1 MISKKCPL
9 PPLFEKISGKWKLLI
24 LYNLSHADAIR
35 FSDLYRSIPE
45 VSQKVLTSQ
54 LRDLERDGLVNRKV
68 HPEVPP
74 RVEYSLTDKG
84 LSLCPVL
91 SLLADWAAENM

>member
-54 LRDLERDGLVNRKV
+54 LRDLERDGLVNRQV
-68 HPEVPP
+68 YPEVPP
-74 RVEYSLTDKG
+74 RVEYSLTNKG

-91 SLLADWAAENM
+91 SLLADWATKNM